1 MTPFIATRLH
11 PASAVLFL
19 LALYA
24 LAGLLYAAF
33 QHSGE
38 AVTIWAIVAVIAL
51 VAGALFQARVASR
64 HRREKKN
71 SD

>member
-1 MTPFIATRLH
+1 MTPFMATRLH
-11 PASAVLFL
+11 PGSAVLFL
-19 LALYA
+19 LTLYA

-38 AVTIWAIVAVIAL
+38 AVAIWAIVAVTAAA
-51 VAGALFQARVASR
+51 AGALFQARVTSR
-64 HRREKKN
+64 RRVEKKN